1 MDNETRLAIL
11 YNQVQ
16 DSDEEILRLL
26 DERCAICF
34 EIKKIR
40 KELHRDTTDL
50 NRESDVLSK
59 LSKLEIHGGLVN
71 NIWPAILEFTE

>member
-40 KELHRDTTDL
+40 KELHRDTTDF